1 MNVRLR
7 FAMLCLIVTSC
18 SPETREGL
26 DTITTDSTGV
36 TVVSAESF
44 QGLPSRTPSA
54 LLVDL
59 ASSQDSADSSFS
71 QVGAILRMED
81 GRLVIADGRSRRL
94 KVFGPEGTYLHT
106 VAGPGGTPAELG
118 SITAIWQSGTNRIT
132 AFDQRKQHV
141 TIVSLDSGVLQAFDL
156 SSSNPRARPVG
167 RFDSGDVLVR
177 SLILNVPETGFAEA
191 NIAVVRFGVDGAM
204 ADTIGIWRTARMGR
218 LGQPPVQLI
227 SGPMFEP
234 RFVAAAA
241 GSRLLV
247 SDCRSAEY
255 RVIDSSAGLV
265 QVVRW
270 PVTDPNVTEDDI
282 RLYRAR
288 RLAGQI
294 GEQQTRMQGILDDM
308 PVNPTLP
315 ACDVLRVDS
324 AGNAW
329 VRSFVRPG
337 AQQQEWLVFDLEGR
351 PLFRIELPV
360 ATRIMDLGTS
370 HVTVIEVDSLNVE
383 RVRVYGIE

>member
-1 MNVRLR
+1 
-7 FAMLCLIVTSC
+7 
-18 SPETREGL
+18 
-26 DTITTDSTGV
+26 
-36 TVVSAESF
+36 
-44 QGLPSRTPSA
+44 
-54 LLVDL
+54 
-59 ASSQDSADSSFS
+59 
-71 QVGAILRMED
+71 MED
-81 GRLVIADGRSRRL
+81 GRLVIADGASRRL

-106 VAGPGGTPAELG
+106 VTGPEGTPAELG
-118 SITAIWQSGTNRIT
+118 SITAIWHSGTNQIT
-132 AFDQRKQHV
+132 AFDQRKQRA
-141 TIVSLDSGVLQAFDL
+141 TGVSLDSGDLQAYDL
-156 SSSNPRARPVG
+156 FSSDPRARPVG

-191 NIAVVRFGVDGAM
+191 NIAVVRFGADGAK
-204 ADTIGIWRTARMGR
+204 ADTIGIWPTARMGR

-234 RFVAAAA
+234 RFVAAAT

-247 SDCRSAEY
+247 SGCRSAEY
-255 RVIDSSAGLV
+255 RVIDASEGLM

-270 PVTDPNVTEDDI
+270 PMTDPVVTEDDI

-288 RLAGQI
+288 RLAAQI
-294 GEQQTRMQGILDDM
+294 GEQQTRMKSILDDM
-308 PVNPTLP
+308 PVNPILP
-315 ACDVLRVDS
+315 ACDMLRVDT

-360 ATRIMDLGTS
+360 AARVMDLSTS
-370 HVTVIEVDSLNVE
+370 HVTVIETDSLNVE